1 MKSTAIITAAG
12 YGRRMGGQKKKQFL
26 LLGGVPILVH
36 TLEKFQSS
44 NLINDIIL
52 IAPNEDIEFCKKEFL
67 LKYNFTKLKKI
78 VSGGEKRQDS
88 VSNGLKKVS
97 HDTEI
102 IVVHDGVRPFISSRL
117 LETSIKE
124 AIKKGAAVVA
134 IPVKD
139 TLKKISAKKISAQ
152 GMLGNGLNRGSFWR
166 IQTPQVFKKE
176 ILIHAF
182 EKARQDDFYG
192 TDESSLVARIGN
204 SVHIVKGSEL
214 NIKITTPE
222 DIILAES
229 IFHSLQKS
237 KKKPHAQYKKTT

>member
-1 MKSTAIITAAG
+1 LKSTAIITAAG
-12 YGRRMGGQKKKQFL
+12 YGRRVGGQKKKQFL

-44 NLINDIIL
+44 NLITDIIL

-78 VSGGEKRQDS
+78 VSGGKKRQDS
-88 VSNGLKKVS
+88 VSNGLKEVS
-97 HDTEI
+97 QDTEI

-124 AIKKGAAVVA
+124 AIKKGAAVAA
-134 IPVKD
+134 IPVND
-139 TLKKISAKKISAQ
+139 TLKKISAQ
-152 GMLGNGLNRGSFWR
+152 GMLENGLNRDSIWR

-222 DIILAES
+222 DMILAES
-229 IFHSLQKS
+229 IFHSLQKF
-237 KKKPHAQYKKTT
+237 KKKPPAQYKKTI

>member
-26 LLGGVPILVH
+26 LLGGAPILAH
-36 TLEKFQSS
+36 TLEKFQNS
-44 NLINDIIL
+44 NLITDIIL
-52 IAPNEDIEFCKKEFL
+52 ITPNEDIEFCKKEFL
-67 LKYNFTKLKKI
+67 LKYNFTKIKKI

-88 VSNGLKKVS
+88 VSNGLKKIS

-102 IVVHDGVRPFISSRL
+102 IVIHDGVRPFISARL
-117 LETSIKE
+117 LETAIKE
-124 AIKKGAAVVA
+124 AIKRGAAVAA

-139 TLKKISAKKISAQ
+139 TLKKISASGK
-152 GMLGNGLNRGSFWR
+152 LGNGLNRDSIWR

-192 TDESSLVARIGN
+192 TDESSLVTRIGK

-222 DIILAES
+222 DIILGES
-229 IFHSLQKS
+229 IFHSLQIS
-237 KKKPHAQYKKTT
+237 KRKPPNS

>member
-1 MKSTAIITAAG
+1 M
-12 YGRRMGGQKKKQFL
+12 
-26 LLGGVPILVH
+26 LGGAPILVH

-44 NLINDIIL
+44 NLITDIIL
-52 IAPNEDIEFCKKEFL
+52 IAPNEDVEFCKKEFL
-67 LKYNFTKLKKI
+67 LKYNFTKIKQF

-88 VSNGLKKVS
+88 VFNGLKKVS

-102 IVVHDGVRPFISSRL
+102 IVVHDGVRPFVSSRL
-117 LETSIKE
+117 LETAIKE
-124 AIKKGAAVVA
+124 AIKSGAAVAA

-139 TLKKISAKKISAQ
+139 TLKEITAQ
-152 GMLGNGLNRGSFWR
+152 RMLGNELNRDSIWR

-237 KKKPHAQYKKTT
+237 KNNPPNA